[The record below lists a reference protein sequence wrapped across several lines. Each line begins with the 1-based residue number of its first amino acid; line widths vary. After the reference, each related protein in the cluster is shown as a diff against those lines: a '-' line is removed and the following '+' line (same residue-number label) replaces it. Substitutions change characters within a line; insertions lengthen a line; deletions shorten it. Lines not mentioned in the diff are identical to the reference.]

1 MKLMTIA
8 YLSLLFVVFSVAQQE
23 EDDEEKK
30 MAKFKE
36 FKVMSYSVEYNLL
49 LVTNLKRKKRNDTGE
64 LTTELWKEFTL
75 GAGSGEGPS
84 SKATIRSH
92 R

>member
-36 FKVMSYSVEYNLL
+36 FKVMSYSV
-49 LVTNLKRKKRNDTGE
+49 
-64 LTTELWKEFTL
+64 
-75 GAGSGEGPS
+75 
-84 SKATIRSH
+84 
-92 R
+92 